1 MDPRRDEIEKSSS
14 LLSSSSSP
22 SSPSSSSSLSSSLSS
37 STLLLSTYDN
47 RNLPF
52 GFSSLTSR
60 HVVSIDVDETHVNTI
75 VDSGD

>member
-1 MDPRRDEIEKSSS
+1 
-14 LLSSSSSP
+14 
-22 SSPSSSSSLSSSLSS
+22 
-37 STLLLSTYDN
+37 LLSTYDN

-60 HVVSIDVDETHVNTI
+60 HVVSIDVDEINVNNI